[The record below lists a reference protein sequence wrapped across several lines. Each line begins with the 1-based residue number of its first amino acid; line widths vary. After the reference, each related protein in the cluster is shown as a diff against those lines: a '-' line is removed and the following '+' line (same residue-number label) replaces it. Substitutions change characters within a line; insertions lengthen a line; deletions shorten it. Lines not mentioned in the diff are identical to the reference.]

1 MASENLATIFI
12 TAPANKGKV
21 QLPYAT
27 QIKTI
32 LNDVSLLVYGKRIDE
47 CWGKPQN
54 VRVSDLKGKIIRIT
68 LPEKDTKSQSK
79 LGDSEENEKAL
90 QNIVNH
96 ANQRG
101 VDIAFS

>member
-1 MASENLATIFI
+1 LKYLKNIEDVTFSNCDKITDDGIIALVRSNPVHTIW
-12 TAPANKGKV
+12 
-21 QLPYAT
+21 L
-27 QIKTI
+27 
-32 LNDVSLLVYGKRIDE
+32 SRIDE

-79 LGDSEENEKAL
+79 SGDSEENEKAL

-96 ANQRG
+96 AKQRG